1 MFDATLPAA
10 YPLLKLDCFS
20 PCSEL
25 FPGRFF
31 IDGDLQRN
39 GPSEG
44 MLGPLISSGANRR

>member
-10 YPLLKLDCFS
+10 YPLLKLDCFQ
-20 PCSEL
+20 PL
-25 FPGRFF
+25 FGIIPQTFF
-31 IDGDLQRN
+31 IDGDRQRN